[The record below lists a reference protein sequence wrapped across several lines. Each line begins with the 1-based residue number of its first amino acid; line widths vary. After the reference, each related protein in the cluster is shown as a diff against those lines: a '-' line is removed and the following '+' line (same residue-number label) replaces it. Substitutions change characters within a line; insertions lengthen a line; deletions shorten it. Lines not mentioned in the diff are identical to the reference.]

1 MHLTYRDDN
10 KNIMEGG
17 YKLCNFWSNLDIGSL
32 KFWRL
37 QAYRYFIGFLDR
49 IGTFSTKGAAIR
61 LCIPSGTK
69 ARVV

>member
-10 KNIMEGG
+10 KNIMKGG

-49 IGTFSTKGAAIR
+49 TGTFLRKVQRYVCAFHLDQAG
-61 LCIPSGTK
+61 
-69 ARVV
+69 VV